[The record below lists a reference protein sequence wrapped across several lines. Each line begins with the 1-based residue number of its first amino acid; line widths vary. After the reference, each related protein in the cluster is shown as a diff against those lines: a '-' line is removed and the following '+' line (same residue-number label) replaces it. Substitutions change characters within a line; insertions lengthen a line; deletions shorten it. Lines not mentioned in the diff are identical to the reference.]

1 MSESSSEGNLKL
13 DNQVCFA
20 LYSASNAMGR
30 AYQPMLKA
38 LDLTYLQYI
47 AMMVLWEQ
55 QSINIKQLGNKMHLD
70 SGTLTPLV
78 KRLESKGYVTRTRSS
93 EDERIRI
100 VTVTE
105 QGNALREQAQ
115 SIPTEMMCMAKMNA
129 DALMKLK
136 RDCEELLENLSK

>member
-1 MSESSSEGNLKL
+1 MDKSNTDGNLHL

-30 AYQPMLKA
+30 AYQPLLKA

-47 AMMVLWEQ
+47 AMMVLWEEET
-55 QSINIKQLGNKMHLD
+55 INIKQLGNKMRLD

-78 KRLESKGYVTRTRSS
+78 KRLEGKGYVTRTRSL

-100 VTVTE
+100 VSVTE
-105 QGNALREQAQ
+105 QGIQLREQAKD
-115 SIPTEMMCMAKMNA
+115 IPDKMMCTSKM
-129 DALMKLK
+129 DIETLK
-136 RDCEELLENLSK
+136 QLKKDCEELLTNLTK

>member
-1 MSESSSEGNLKL
+1 MDKSNTDSNLHL

-30 AYQPMLKA
+30 AYQPLLKA

-47 AMMVLWEQ
+47 AMMVLWEEET
-55 QSINIKQLGNKMHLD
+55 INIKQLGNKMRLD

-78 KRLESKGYVTRTRSS
+78 KRLEGKGYVTRTRSL

-100 VTVTE
+100 VSVTE
-105 QGNALREQAQ
+105 QGMQLREQAKG
-115 SIPTEMMCMAKMNA
+115 IPGQMMCTSKM
-129 DALMKLK
+129 DIETLK
-136 RDCEELLENLSK
+136 QLKKDCEELLTNLTK